1 MSDRKKNYLGVFHD
15 GGVDVKGLLGKKRN
29 TPMFI
34 RQVFRQLL
42 DILSDVKTPSDF
54 DIAKVAIKELI
65 TETYRQLD
73 QGELSL
79 EQLAFRVQMTKN
91 MEAYTKTTPQHV
103 KAARAYKT
111 ATGKHVPRGSII
123 SFVKV
128 TSAAGVKPI
137 VTAKV
142 SEIDI
147 GKYKEF
153 LETTF
158 SQILDALGIEFADVS
173 GSTTLD
179 TFL

>member
-1 MSDRKKNYLGVFHD
+1 
-15 GGVDVKGLLGKKRN
+15 
-29 TPMFI
+29 
-34 RQVFRQLL
+34 
-42 DILSDVKTPSDF
+42 
-54 DIAKVAIKELI
+54 
-65 TETYRQLD
+65 TYRQLD

-79 EQLAFRVQMTKN
+79 PDLAFRVQMTKN
-91 MEAYTKTTPQHV
+91 IEAYTKTTPQHV
-103 KAARAYKT
+103 KAAKQYRT
-111 ATGKHVPRGSII
+111 ATGKQVPRGSII

-128 TSAAGVKPI
+128 TGSAGVKPI

-142 SEIDI
+142 AEIDV

-158 SQILDALGIEFADVS
+158 SQILDALSIEFADVA